1 MAEPPSSP
9 PGDAATPEDALA
21 WYKSQ
26 YEQLEADLA
35 EFRDSSRE
43 LEQELEKDIE
53 RAERQERMFQEKAES
68 LGYEVEEWKVRY
80 PHNLSG

>member
-9 PGDAATPEDALA
+9 PGEAATAEDALA
-21 WYKSQ
+21 WYKAQ

-53 RAERQERMFQEKAES
+53 RAEKQERVFQEKAET

-80 PHNLSG
+80 ALIFP